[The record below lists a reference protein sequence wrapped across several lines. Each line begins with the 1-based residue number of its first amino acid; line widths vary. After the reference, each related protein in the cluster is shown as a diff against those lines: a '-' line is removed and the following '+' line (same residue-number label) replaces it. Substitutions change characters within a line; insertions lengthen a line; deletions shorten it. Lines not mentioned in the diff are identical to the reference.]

1 MIDALAPKESIAAMA
16 MPSIRVFIILDLRFP
31 HICFT
36 TYTQVKYIN
45 FRSYND
51 IVYCYF
57 FSNMIYAISFK
68 VKKIGCHVDMTPC
81 FCET

>member
-36 TYTQVKYIN
+36 TYIQAKYTN
-45 FRSYND
+45 FHFYND
-51 IVYCYF
+51 IVSCYF
-57 FSNMIYAISFK
+57 FQTQHVLYHLKS
-68 VKKIGCHVDMTPC
+68 KK
-81 FCET
+81 